1 MSGKYMWLAIGLVAG
16 TLFGSKAVAAVRGR
30 LG

>member
-1 MSGKYMWLAIGLVAG
+1 MNGKYMWLLIGAVAG
-16 TLFGSKAVAAVRGR
+16 TLFGSKVVGAVRGR